1 MSLNHNLRDG
11 QGLARLLTW
20 AAWVLLNVAGVLGGY
35 FLALGTSG
43 AAARAGQSIPDRGIT
58 ALTIPLIG
66 LLLGLGQWLVVRR
79 HLRRPAWWV
88 AATFVGWIVPI
99 GLEIPVPMLDPLPAR
114 VQLVAILVAIGLG
127 TGIAQALVLR
137 GPVRREALWVAAS
150 LAGWLLLAATLPV
163 PITGWAG
170 LVWVGAAPALVTGAA
185 WALGVVSR

>member
-1 MSLNHNLRDG
+1 MSLHKSPTHG
-11 QGLARLLTW
+11 HGLARLVTW
-20 AAWVLLNVAGVLGGY
+20 AVWVLLNVPGVLGVY
-35 FLALGTSG
+35 FLALGISKV
-43 AAARAGQSIPDRGIT
+43 AVSAGPSIPDRGIT

-99 GLEIPVPMLDPLPAR
+99 GLAIPVPMLDPLPAR
-114 VQLVAILVAIGLG
+114 VQLLAILAAIGLG

-137 GPVRREALWVAAS
+137 GPARRVALWVAAS

-163 PITGWAG
+163 PITGLGG

-185 WALGVVSR
+185 WVLGVDDP